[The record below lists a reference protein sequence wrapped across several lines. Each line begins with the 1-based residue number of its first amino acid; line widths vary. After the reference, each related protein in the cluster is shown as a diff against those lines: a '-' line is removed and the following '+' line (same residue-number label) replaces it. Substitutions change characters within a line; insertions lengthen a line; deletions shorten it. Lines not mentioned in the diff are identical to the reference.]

1 MPTGPETPRWIK
13 AEREG
18 LHLPTIGWWIDP
30 SRAVANAL
38 VTHGH
43 ADHARG
49 GHGEVWATAATR
61 DIIDLRYGTPSG
73 GGDVAYGECIE
84 IGDSIT
90 ATFLPAGHVLG
101 SAQILLERQGERIIV
116 TGDYKRRP
124 DPTCAPFTPAPCDI
138 LITEATFALPIFTHP
153 PIERE
158 IARLRA
164 ARDANPDRTILV
176 GAYALGKAQR
186 VIAELRRAGY
196 HETIWLHGAMT
207 AMCDLYQRHGVA
219 LGPLVP
225 VSETPRGDL
234 KGQIVICPP
243 SALNSVWARRL
254 PDPVNAVASGWMRVR
269 QRAVQSNVE
278 LPLIISDHCDWNE
291 LTATILEVAPQE
303 TWITHGRED
312 ALLHWCAM
320 RQIRAR
326 ALDLVGREDEDEAA

>member
-1 MPTGPETPRWIK
+1 MPIGPETPRWIK

-61 DIIDLRYGTPSG
+61 DIIDLRYGTPAG

-116 TGDYKRRP
+116 TGDYKRRA
-124 DPTCAPFTPAPCDI
+124 DPTCPPFVPTPCDI

-158 IARLRA
+158 IARLLA
-164 ARDANPDRTILV
+164 AREANPERAILV

-196 HETIWLHGAMT
+196 AETIWLHGAMT
-207 AMCDLYQRHGVA
+207 AMCLLYERHGVA
-219 LGPLVP
+219 LGPLAP
-225 VSETPRGDL
+225 VSETARGEL
-234 KGQIVICPP
+234 KGEIVICPP
-243 SALNSVWARRL
+243 SALNSVWARKL
-254 PDPVNAVASGWMRVR
+254 PDPINAVASGWMRVR